1 MRVTPSNTT
10 LVIERLFHNY
20 GRKAEDLDVKK
31 GTDKILGAT
40 LVARHTGE
48 MISEI
53 TLAMVAGD
61 GLGTLSK
68 AIHPYPSQA
77 EAIKKAGDAHSRTRL
92 TPRVRLLFE
101 MLLRWRR

>member
-1 MRVTPSNTT
+1 MKLIVRVTPSNRT

-48 MISEI
+48 MIFEI
-53 TLAMVAGD
+53 TLAMV
-61 GLGTLSK
+61 
-68 AIHPYPSQA
+68 
-77 EAIKKAGDAHSRTRL
+77 AGDAHSRTRL
-92 TPRVRLLFE
+92 TSRVRRLFE